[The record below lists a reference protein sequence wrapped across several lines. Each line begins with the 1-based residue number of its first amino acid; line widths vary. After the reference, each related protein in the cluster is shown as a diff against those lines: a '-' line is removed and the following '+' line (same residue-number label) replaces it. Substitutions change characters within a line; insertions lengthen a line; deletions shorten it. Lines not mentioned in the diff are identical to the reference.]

1 MIPILVGLA
10 IFLVLDPLVWRYFG
24 KFQSDIKDW
33 VTDPLTGVTKPIWV
47 AQFADIIHP
56 ARYWFTN
63 LLWWGIGPPLEILG
77 VIGIAWLFLRRNKV
91 AAVAAI
97 FPIAYFIASGGVNTP
112 FVRYAVPLMPALA
125 ITAAVFSAELLR
137 MPRMR
142 RLAQVTVLIAVVTTG
157 LYAVAYMNVYRRP
170 DSRLQASQWLIDNV
184 PAGSHV
190 MIEPSQNT
198 PPIGSYLASVDFG
211 RDYVLWGPPR
221 TNPDRRDYFELHT
234 LDGYRALYNRGPS
247 DDDRRQYIAGRLAL
261 ADWIVMDD
269 SYVQWY
275 RHLPAPAHS
284 VMKQYYE
291 DLFAGKL
298 GFALVKTFKVYPAIA
313 GLAINDDAAEMTF
326 RTFDHPRV
334 FIFRRYAGKTG

>member
-1 MIPILVGLA
+1 
-10 IFLVLDPLVWRYFG
+10 
-24 KFQSDIKDW
+24 
-33 VTDPLTGVTKPIWV
+33 
-47 AQFADIIHP
+47 
-56 ARYWFTN
+56 
-63 LLWWGIGPPLEILG
+63 
-77 VIGIAWLFLRRNKV
+77 
-91 AAVAAI
+91 
-97 FPIAYFIASGGVNTP
+97 
-112 FVRYAVPLMPALA
+112 
-125 ITAAVFSAELLR
+125 

-142 RLAQVTVLIAVVTTG
+142 RLAQFTVLIAVVTTG

-198 PPIGSYLASVDFG
+198 PPIGWYLSSVDFG

-284 VMKQYYE
+284 VMKQDLRGSVCRQARICARE
-291 DLFAGKL
+291 DLQ
-298 GFALVKTFKVYPAIA
+298 
-313 GLAINDDAAEMTF
+313 GLSGHSRA
-326 RTFDHPRV
+326 RHQR
-334 FIFRRYAGKTG
+334 